1 MNVFHQVLAPTG
13 NMWSTIL
20 LALVPLAAL
29 LFMLAVLRMTAWLA
43 TIIAGVITVAIAVWG
58 WHAPLSDSLRSY
70 LYGGLQGAWTID
82 WITFW
87 GLIIFNTLVLTGD
100 FDRFKT
106 WMVNQ
111 ATVDV
116 RIQTLMLAWAFG
128 ALLEGLVGFGYPWAV
143 VVPILVGLGIAD
155 LEAIRVAALANN
167 APVSYGALGSPVL
180 ALAAVTG
187 LPLLSLS
194 ASIGD
199 MVAILA
205 ILPPFVLIYLVSGR
219 EGLKEAWPLA
229 IVGSLS
235 YIAGQ
240 WPAAHY
246 LGPYLPDLSGA
257 LVCFWVLFL
266 FVKVWKPKNI
276 RAFGGKIISPAEA
289 KSLEAAQ
296 SSSVVGSGSSQT
308 AGAVVSGG
316 GAFRA
321 WIPYIILIIVVVLWT
336 GPWSHLP
343 GKFAHK
349 WSISAISSVADK
361 AGAFKPLSST
371 FNFNPL
377 SGGTAILASWILIV
391 LFLRPSMD
399 ILKKVFARTF
409 KQMWGAL
416 LVAFFIFA
424 IAYIFVFAGMA
435 NSLAFGFSKVGW
447 PYVVLAPILGWIGV
461 ALSGSNTSTNAMFG
475 PIQAVTGRLLN
486 LPVLLAPTL
495 NSLGAEV
502 GKPIAPQTA
511 SVGVSTSKFV
521 RSEGEVIRHNM
532 AWTLIVLAYLILI
545 GLLFYFVFPKQMSL

>member
-1 MNVFHQVLAPTG
+1 MFQQILTPTG
-13 NMWSTIL
+13 SMWSTIL

-43 TIIAGVITVAIAVWG
+43 TIIAGIITIAIAVWG
-58 WHAPLSDSLRSY
+58 WHAPFDASMRSY

-100 FDRFKT
+100 FDRFKN

-128 ALLEGLVGFGYPWAV
+128 ALMEGLVGFGYPWAV

-187 LPLLSLS
+187 LPLLHLS

-199 MVAILA
+199 MVAVLA
-205 ILPPFVLIYLVSGR
+205 ILPPFVLIYLVSGWD
-219 EGLKEAWPLA
+219 GLKESWLLA

-240 WPAAHY
+240 WPIAHY
-246 LGPYLPDLSGA
+246 IGPYLPDLSGA
-257 LVCFWVLFL
+257 LVSFWVLFL

-276 RAFGGKIISPAEA
+276 RAFGGKIITGAEQTKMA
-289 KSLEAAQ
+289 VGEA
-296 SSSVVGSGSSQT
+296 
-308 AGAVVSGG
+308 SGG
-316 GAFRA
+316 FRA
-321 WIPYIILIIVVVLWT
+321 WMPYIILVIVVVLWT
-336 GPWSHLP
+336 GPWFPLT

-349 WSISAISSVADK
+349 WTVSAISSVTN
-361 AGAFKPLSST
+361 KPMASTLS
-371 FNFNPL
+371 FGPL

-391 LFLRPSMD
+391 IFLRPSMD
-399 ILKKVFARTF
+399 TLKKVFARTF

-447 PYVVLAPILGWIGV
+447 PFVILAPILGWIGV

-475 PIQAVTGRLLN
+475 PIQMVTGKLLN
-486 LPVLLAPTL
+486 LPVLLTPTL

-532 AWTLIVLAYLILI
+532 AWTLIVLGYLILI
-545 GLLFYFVFPKQMSL
+545 GLLFYFVFPKEMSI

>member
-1 MNVFHQVLAPTG
+1 MNVFHQILAPTG
-13 NMWSTIL
+13 SMWSTIL

-70 LYGGLQGAWTID
+70 LYGGLQGAWTIN

-106 WMVNQ
+106 WMVDQ

-116 RIQTLMLAWAFG
+116 RIQTIMLAWSFG

-143 VVPILVGLGIAD
+143 VVPILVGLGIVD

-167 APVSYGALGSPVL
+167 APVSYGALGSPIL

-187 LPLLSLS
+187 LPVLALS
-194 ASIGD
+194 ASVGD
-199 MVAILA
+199 MVAVLA
-205 ILPPFVLIYLVSGR
+205 LLPPFVLIYLVSGWD
-219 EGLKEAWPLA
+219 GLKEAWPLA

-235 YIAGQ
+235 YILGQ
-240 WPAAHY
+240 WPTSHY
-246 LGPYLPDLSGA
+246 LGPYLPDIAGA
-257 LVCFWVLFL
+257 LVSFWVLFI
-266 FVKVWKPKNI
+266 FVKMWRPKNI
-276 RAFGGKIISPAEA
+276 RAFGGKVVTQAQATAAAPGAGG
-289 KSLEAAQ
+289 SL
-296 SSSVVGSGSSQT
+296 G
-308 AGAVVSGG
+308 AGGVL
-316 GAFRA
+316 RA
-321 WIPYIILIIVVVLWT
+321 WLPYLILVVVVVLWT

-343 GKFAHK
+343 AISWYKLQVSALSSVTHK
-349 WSISAISSVADK
+349 PISSV
-361 AGAFKPLSST
+361 
-371 FNFNPL
+371 FNFTPL
-377 SGGTAILASWILIV
+377 SGGTSILVSWIVIV
-391 LFLRPSMD
+391 LLLRPSPK
-399 ILKKVFARTF
+399 LLGQVFARTF

-424 IAYIFVFAGMA
+424 IAYIFVFTGMA
-435 NSLAFGFSKVGW
+435 NSLAYGFSKVGW
-447 PYVVLAPILGWIGV
+447 PFVILAPILGWIGV

-475 PIQAVTGRLLN
+475 PIQAVTGKLLN
-486 LPVLLAPTL
+486 LPLLLAPTL

-511 SVGVSTSKFV
+511 S
-521 RSEGEVIRHNM
+521 
-532 AWTLIVLAYLILI
+532 
-545 GLLFYFVFPKQMSL
+545 